1 VSAMGR
7 ETREVWRKRVERWES
22 SGLTAEAFAGRTG
35 VKAATLRHW
44 RWQLGAEGRGWR
56 AQSKSKPRFVE
67 VVPSESAGEP
77 SGPEG
82 FELVLA
88 GGALLRIPARVES
101 KALRQVVA
109 VLAGAFGRRLLGEGR

>member
-1 VSAMGR
+1 VRAMGR
-7 ETREVWRKRVERWES
+7 ETREVWKKRVERWEN
-22 SGLTAEAFAGRTG
+22 SGLTAEAFASRAG
-35 VKAATLRHW
+35 VRAATLRHW
-44 RWQLGAEGRGWR
+44 RWQFGAERRGWR
-56 AQSKSKPRFVE
+56 AQSQSKPRFVE
-67 VVPSESAGEP
+67 VVPSGLAGGP
-77 SGPEG
+77 RGPEG